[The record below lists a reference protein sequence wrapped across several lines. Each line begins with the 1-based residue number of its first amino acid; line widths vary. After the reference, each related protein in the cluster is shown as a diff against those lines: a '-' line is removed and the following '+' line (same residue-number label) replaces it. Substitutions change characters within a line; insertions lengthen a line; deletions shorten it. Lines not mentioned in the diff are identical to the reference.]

1 MAIEFALK
9 SFKEGK
15 PIIVFDNESRENEGD
30 IILPAQLV
38 TPEIIN
44 WITIHARGL
53 ICVAVSELRAEQL
66 NLSLMPRRNIK
77 PFSCMFLQS
86 VEAAKDVTTGISAF
100 DRAKTIQWLADLT
113 KEESDFATPGHVFP
127 CLAHK
132 DGLSA
137 RQGHTEAAIHL
148 CQLSNL
154 NEVAVICEIM
164 HEDGKMKNYNQLQT
178 FAKKWQL
185 AMISI
190 KDILDYQR

>member
-66 NLSLMPRRNIK
+66 NLSLMPRRNIN

-86 VEAAKDVTTGISAF
+86 VEA
-100 DRAKTIQWLADLT
+100 
-113 KEESDFATPGHVFP
+113 
-127 CLAHK
+127 CLLYTSPSPR
-132 DGLSA
+132 D
-137 RQGHTEAAIHL
+137 
-148 CQLSNL
+148 
-154 NEVAVICEIM
+154 
-164 HEDGKMKNYNQLQT
+164 
-178 FAKKWQL
+178 
-185 AMISI
+185 
-190 KDILDYQR
+190 